1 MPEDSRSVPF
11 THLRDLTTACNS
23 RDLMSSSGGLR
34 YLHTR
39 GIHSKTH
46 ACSNN
51 KLNLQVGHGDAG
63 H

>member
-23 RDLMSSSGGLR
+23 RDLMSSGVLR
-34 YLHTR
+34 YLHTG
-39 GIHSKTH
+39 GIH
-46 ACSNN
+46 ACSDN
-51 KLNLQVGHGDAG
+51 KLNLKVGHGDAG